1 MFKAYFN
8 LLVTKFQGCCQVF
21 RCLKIMFYNNKV
33 SAFNNHNGSMQDKV
47 GVKFESDLDGGIGK
61 YAKNQR
67 NIQKS
72 LYYSQHK
79 SDNQNME
86 SRLFTEVSDQEL

>member
-1 MFKAYFN
+1 
-8 LLVTKFQGCCQVF
+8 
-21 RCLKIMFYNNKV
+21 MFYNNKV
-33 SAFNNHNGSMQDKV
+33 SAFNNHNASMQDKV
-47 GVKFESDLDGGIGK
+47 GVKFESDLDGGLGK

-79 SDNQNME
+79 SDNQDME
-86 SRLFTEVSDQEL
+86 TCLFAEVSDQEL

>member
-21 RCLKIMFYNNKV
+21 RCLKIMFYNKV
-33 SAFNNHNGSMQDKV
+33 SAFNNHNASMQDKV

-61 YAKNQR
+61 
-67 NIQKS
+67 
-72 LYYSQHK
+72 YYSQHK

>member
-1 MFKAYFN
+1 
-8 LLVTKFQGCCQVF
+8 
-21 RCLKIMFYNNKV
+21 MFYNNKV

-79 SDNQNME
+79 SDNQDME
-86 SRLFTEVSDQEL
+86 TCLFAEVSDQEL

>member
-1 MFKAYFN
+1 
-8 LLVTKFQGCCQVF
+8 
-21 RCLKIMFYNNKV
+21 
-33 SAFNNHNGSMQDKV
+33 MQDKV
-47 GVKFESDLDGGIGK
+47 GVKFESDLDGGLGK

-79 SDNQNME
+79 SDNQDME
-86 SRLFTEVSDQEL
+86 TCLFAEVSDQEL

>member
-33 SAFNNHNGSMQDKV
+33 SAFNNHNASMQDKV
-47 GVKFESDLDGGIGK
+47 GVKFESDLDGGLGK

-79 SDNQNME
+79 SDNQVME
-86 SRLFTEVSDQEL
+86 TCLFAEVSDQEL

>member
-33 SAFNNHNGSMQDKV
+33 SAFNNHNASMQDKV
-47 GVKFESDLDGGIGK
+47 GVKFESDLDGGLGK

-79 SDNQNME
+79 SDNQDME
-86 SRLFTEVSDQEL
+86 TCLFAEVSDQEL

>member
-1 MFKAYFN
+1 
-8 LLVTKFQGCCQVF
+8 
-21 RCLKIMFYNNKV
+21 
-33 SAFNNHNGSMQDKV
+33 MQDKV
-47 GVKFESDLDGGIGK
+47 GVKFESDLDGGLGK

-79 SDNQNME
+79 SDNQVME
-86 SRLFTEVSDQEL
+86 TCLFAEVSDQEL

>member
-1 MFKAYFN
+1 
-8 LLVTKFQGCCQVF
+8 
-21 RCLKIMFYNNKV
+21 
-33 SAFNNHNGSMQDKV
+33 MQDKV
-47 GVKFESDLDGGIGK
+47 GVKFESDLDAGIGK